1 MFWICVVTKHHF
13 PPGSA
18 TQFFQIPHH
27 PSVFCRSGL
36 LVFLIIIGFH
46 LFLPLVACNHLS
58 LQYYMQITREE
69 ATTTRVSMSSLIGLL
84 PFAELGVG
92 RSKSLAWQWVSWWP
106 TGMIWHVRCRLGEPV
121 EAILSNYPWN
131 GRLLG
136 SRSWVGDIG
145 RIMLAFYG
153 DGLWGE
159 FLLALAKRKKWQ
171 GLWGGATVLK
181 FESST
186 PLGMSTQNHWSLTF
200 TLQKNIFVAML
211 LSQNVC

>member
-1 MFWICVVTKHHF
+1 MCSWSVGFWAHAYHTCTYVYNFAKHVTFVFWICVVTKHHF

-106 TGMIWHVRCRLGEPV
+106 TGMIWHV
-121 EAILSNYPWN
+121 LSNK
-131 GRLLG
+131 
-136 SRSWVGDIG
+136 
-145 RIMLAFYG
+145 
-153 DGLWGE
+153 
-159 FLLALAKRKKWQ
+159 KRPSLQ
-171 GLWGGATVLK
+171 VDQVRR
-181 FESST
+181 
-186 PLGMSTQNHWSLTF
+186 PLPF
-200 TLQKNIFVAML
+200 
-211 LSQNVC
+211 